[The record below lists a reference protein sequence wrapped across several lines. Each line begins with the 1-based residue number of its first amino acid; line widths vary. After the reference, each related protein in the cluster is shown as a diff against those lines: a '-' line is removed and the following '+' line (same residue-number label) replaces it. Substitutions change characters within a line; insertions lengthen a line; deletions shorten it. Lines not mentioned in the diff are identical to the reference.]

1 MTDLESQSDVS
12 AVTAPALAALAGIAH
27 GFFLRRGGMSK
38 GIYRSL
44 NCGYGS
50 NDEPKNVR
58 NNRQQVAARL
68 GVDSPNLMTL
78 YQLHSPQVITVEH
91 PWAAEQ
97 APRADAMVTGKPGMA
112 LGILTADCAAVLF
125 GAPEQGII
133 GAAHAGWK
141 GALHGVLGATIS
153 AMETLGARRSH
164 IIAAIGPCI
173 SQPSYEVGGEFRTRF
188 IKADA
193 TYQRFFIPSPDPEPT
208 DHWHFDLPAF
218 VTAALEAE
226 SIGRVEQI
234 NVCTYVNEQ
243 DFFSHRRST
252 HRGEQDYGRNV
263 SAICLGAA

>member
-12 AVTAPALAALAGIAH
+12 AVTAPALAAATGMAH

-78 YQLHSPQVITVEH
+78 YQLHSPNVITVER
-91 PWAAEQ
+91 PWTAEQ

-125 GAPEQGII
+125 GAPDQGII

-153 AMETLGARRSH
+153 AMETLGARRGG

-188 IKADA
+188 IDADA